1 MPKALSPAARAVF
14 ELLAGNLTVGATL
27 KLDSAPGIFMP
38 VHVER
43 LTERHF
49 SVGHYSVQHGDLVA
63 DPEMTFYRCEHGEV
77 FPCSYQQDGLGIYR
91 LGLEIT
97 EAGIIEGEN
106 PKEQADEAAFAN
118 LWMKNI
124 AEQQQLTVAF
134 PEDDD
139 E

>member
-1 MPKALSPAARAVF
+1 MPKAINPAARAVF

-27 KLDSAPGIFMP
+27 KLDSAPGIFMA

-49 SVGHYSVQHGDLVA
+49 SVAHYHVQNGDLMA
-63 DPEMTFYRCEHGEV
+63 DPEMTFYRCEHGQV
-77 FPCSYQQDGLGIYR
+77 FPCSYQQDGLAIYR

-106 PKEQADEAAFAN
+106 QKEQADEAAFAN

-124 AEQQQLTVAF
+124 AEQQGLTVEF